1 MTRKFGSELKD
12 IRTILNVSQRELSDN
27 GKIISKSSLQRI
39 EKDDQIP
46 SVDVAMKLMNRLDI
60 GTDEMQYRLNGFAL
74 SEKELLIQEFRDIGS
89 SANITG
95 IQELLKKMDHYL
107 KKNSSPY
114 IANLVLILKSL
125 QLFQKEQTFEN
136 ARQIVNPI
144 WATLEKR
151 DEWLYKDMLLIAN
164 ILYMFDGETF
174 INMKE
179 RLLFFIQKYYNLGTV
194 KKLYI
199 ITLLNSVL
207 YMKKNN
213 LFLEAEDELNI
224 AISQAKQQ
232 NEHIRYLDALS
243 LKAELLWLKND
254 KENAIRIAQ
263 ESFRKLYCLE
273 EFDILKDNM
282 QDWNKLTNMD
292 AEAMIQPLTEF
303 I

>member
-95 IQELLKKMDHYL
+95 IQELLKKMDRYL

-144 WATLEKR
+144 WTTLEKR
-151 DEWLYKDMLLIAN
+151 DEWLYKDMLLIVN

>member
-95 IQELLKKMDHYL
+95 IQELLKKMDRYL

-224 AISQAKQQ
+224 AISQAKHQ

-282 QDWNKLTNMD
+282 QDWNKLTKMD

>member
-60 GTDEMQYRLNGFAL
+60 GTDEMEYRLNGFAL

-144 WATLEKR
+144 WSTLEKR

-179 RLLFFIQKYYNLGTV
+179 RLLFFIQKYYDLGTV

-254 KENAIRIAQ
+254 KENAMRIAQ